1 MHALM
6 TGRGVGRARWLAR
19 HLCVAATLGWL
30 CAASAQT
37 LSGDA
42 AGLRARYDE
51 LRTALANS
59 PFQEPL
65 LLHSASGDDA
75 LSGDV
80 DAVIAQPFA
89 VAGPALQERASW
101 CDVLI
106 LHLNTKRCR
115 LKGSSALEMVV
126 GRKVEQPAGVGK
138 TVGFGFRVVSAG
150 PDYVRVQMAAD
161 PAPADAHDQVWLE
174 ATGVDGGRT
183 YIHVS
188 YSYAFGITERLA
200 MRAYLAT
207 LGREKIGF
215 TVAASRADG
224 KPTYIGGVR
233 GMVERNAMR
242 YYLAVATYVDSLAVP
257 PAERLDKRLG
267 DWFAATERHAPQ
279 LHEMGRDEY
288 LTMKRNETRGM
299 P

>member
-1 MHALM
+1 MQM
-6 TGRGVGRARWLAR
+6 VTWRGIDRARWLAR
-19 HLCVAATLGWL
+19 RLGAAALLGWL
-30 CAASAQT
+30 CTASAQS
-37 LSGDA
+37 LSSDA
-42 AGLRARYDE
+42 AALRARYDD

-65 LLHSASGDDA
+65 LLRAAPGDEA

-89 VAGPALQERASW
+89 VAGPALQERARW

-115 LKGSSALEMVV
+115 VKGSSALELVV

-138 TVGFGFRVVSAG
+138 VVEFGFRVVSAD

-161 PAPADAHDQVWLE
+161 AAPADPGDQVQLE
-174 ATGVDGGRT
+174 ATGIDGGRT

-188 YSYAFGITERLA
+188 YKYAFGITERLA

-207 LGREKIGF
+207 LGRDKVGF
-215 TVAASRADG
+215 TVAAGGG
-224 KPTYIGGVR
+224 KPAYIGGVR

-242 YYLAVATYVDSLAVP
+242 YYLAVVAYVDSLSVP
-257 PAERLDKRLG
+257 PADRLDKRLR
-267 DWFAATERHAPQ
+267 DWFAATERHARQ

-288 LTMKRNETRGM
+288 LAMKRNETRGM

>member
-1 MHALM
+1 MVIW
-6 TGRGVGRARWLAR
+6 RGVDRTRWPARRLG
-19 HLCVAATLGWL
+19 VAAVLGWL
-30 CAASAQT
+30 CAASAQS

-42 AGLRARYDE
+42 AGLRARYDG

-59 PFQEPL
+59 PFREPL
-65 LLHSASGDDA
+65 LVHAARDDDA
-75 LSGDV
+75 FNGDV

-89 VAGPALQERASW
+89 AAGPALQERARW

-115 LKGSSALEMVV
+115 VKGSSDLELVV
-126 GRKVEQPAGVGK
+126 GRKFEQPAGVGK
-138 TVGFGFRVVSAG
+138 AVEFGFRVISAG

-161 PAPADAHDQVWLE
+161 TAAADSRDQVQLE
-174 ATGVDGGRT
+174 ATGIDGGRT

-207 LGREKIGF
+207 LGRDKIGF
-215 TVAASRADG
+215 TFAADG
-224 KPTYIGGVR
+224 AGGKPAYIGGVR

-242 YYLAVATYVDSLAVP
+242 YYLAVVAYVDSLAVP
-257 PAERLDKRLG
+257 PAERLDKRLR
-267 DWFAATERHAPQ
+267 DWFAATERHARQ
-279 LHEMGRDEY
+279 LHEMDRDEY
-288 LTMKRNETRGM
+288 LAMKRNETRGM